1 MTVFTWAV
9 ILILIAVNALYV
21 AAEFATVSIR
31 RSKVHQLA
39 EEGNALAKRLLP
51 VIDDT
56 GKLDRYI
63 AVCQI
68 GITISS
74 LVLGAFGQAR
84 LAVELVPLFER
95 FGAVG
100 TTAAQSTA
108 AVVVLVGLT
117 VMQVVFGEL
126 VPKSLALQ
134 YPVQAALYTVLPMKW
149 SSVIFSW
156 FIAIL
161 NGSGLAVLRL
171 MRIPQGGHRHLHSP
185 DEIDLLLV
193 ESRDGGLLEPDEHKR
208 LHQALQLGIR
218 PVHQL
223 MVPRMQIEAVEV
235 TTPVNE
241 ILRKVAY
248 GHYTRLPVYRGSI
261 DNIVGML
268 HAKDLVLHYIE
279 HGGVN
284 SIEQVMRPVLRV
296 PETINATRLL
306 SQLREMRAHQAV
318 VMDEFGGV
326 EGLVTLEDVLCEVF
340 GDIDGKDEPQP
351 QRLEDGKVRL
361 PGLTHL
367 DDVKEWIGILWQG
380 KADTV
385 GGHVMDEL
393 GYIPVPGEKITIGG
407 VLVEVER
414 VENHVI
420 ESLVVTPLQ
429 SDEEEEHNG

>member
-1 MTVFTWAV
+1 MTVFTWIV
-9 ILILIAVNALYV
+9 ILVLIAVNALYV
-21 AAEFATVSIR
+21 AAEFAAVSIR

-39 EEGNALAKRLLP
+39 EEGNSLAKRLLP
-51 VIDDT
+51 FIDDT
-56 GKLDRYI
+56 RKLDRYI

-84 LAVELVPLFER
+84 LAVELVPVFEHL
-95 FGAVG
+95 GAAGPTV
-100 TTAAQSTA
+100 AQSTSA
-108 AVVVLVGLT
+108 IVVLVGLT

-134 YPVQAALYTVLPMKW
+134 FPVQTALYTVIPMKW

-156 FIAIL
+156 FIAVL
-161 NGSGLAVLRL
+161 NGSGWAVLRL

-193 ESRDGGLLEPDEHKR
+193 ESRDGGFLDPDEQKR
-208 LHQALQLGIR
+208 LHQALQLGLR
-218 PVHQL
+218 PVRQL
-223 MVPRMQIEAVEV
+223 MVPRRQIEAVEV
-235 TTPVNE
+235 TTPVND
-241 ILRKVAY
+241 ILRHVAH
-248 GHYTRLPVYRGSI
+248 GKYTRLPAYRGSI

-279 HGGVN
+279 HGGIG

-306 SQLREMRAHQAV
+306 SQLREMRSHQAV

-326 EGLVTLEDVLCEVF
+326 EGLVTLEDVLVEVF
-340 GDIDGKDEPQP
+340 GDIDGKAEPQP
-351 QRLEDGKVRL
+351 ELLEDGRVRL
-361 PGLTHL
+361 PGPMHL
-367 DDVKEWIGILWQG
+367 DDAQDWLRLLWQG

-385 GGHVMDEL
+385 GGHIMDDL
-393 GYIPVPGEKITIGG
+393 GYIPSAGEQITINGL
-407 VLVEVER
+407 LVEVER
-414 VENHVI
+414 VENHVVETI
-420 ESLVVTPLQ
+420 LVTPPKM
-429 SDEEEEHNG
+429 SEEAEHNG

>member
-1 MTVFTWAV
+1 MTAFTWAV
-9 ILILIAVNALYV
+9 VLTLIAINALYV
-21 AAEFATVSIR
+21 AAEFAAVSIR
-31 RSKVHQLA
+31 RSKVRQLA
-39 EEGNALAKRLLP
+39 EEGNPLARRLLP
-51 VIDDT
+51 FIDDT

-84 LAVELVPLFER
+84 LAVELVPLFEHL
-95 FGAVG
+95 GAAGPTV
-100 TTAAQSTA
+100 AQSTS

-134 YPVQAALYTVLPMKW
+134 FPVQTALYTVLPMKW

-161 NGSGLAVLRL
+161 NGSGWAILRL
-171 MRIPQGGHRHLHSP
+171 MKIPEGGHRHIHSP

-193 ESRDGGLLEPDEHKR
+193 ESRDGGLLEPDEQKR

-223 MVPRMQIEAVEV
+223 MVPRRQIEAVEV
-235 TTPVNE
+235 TTPIDE
-241 ILRKVAY
+241 ILRDVAY
-248 GHYTRLPVYRGSI
+248 GAYTRLPVYRGSI
-261 DNIVGML
+261 DNIIGML
-268 HAKDLVLHYIE
+268 HAKDLVLRYIE
-279 HGGVN
+279 RGEISSV
-284 SIEQVMRPVLRV
+284 EQVMRPVLRV

-326 EGLVTLEDVLCEVF
+326 EGLVTLEDVLVEVF
-340 GDIDGKDEPQP
+340 GDIDGKAELQP
-351 QRLEDGKVRL
+351 EYLEDGRVRL
-361 PGLTHL
+361 RGLMHL
-367 DDVKEWIGILWQG
+367 DDAEEWIGLLWQG

-385 GGHVMDEL
+385 GGHIMDEL
-393 GYIPVPGEKITIGG
+393 GYIPAPGEQITIDG
-407 VLVEVER
+407 VFVEVER

-420 ESLVVTPLQ
+420 ETLLVTPTQLKE
-429 SDEEEEHNG
+429 DEEHSG